1 MQEEGDFLHES
12 VPYFPYFPRFPQ
24 KRAICELKDIEISNK
39 SISMSVA
46 IHQRTLYRWLSMP
59 LTLSHCMP
67 NEEYKMKAYDKQK
80 LLYTICCPILAKPS
94 ALNGCNLA
102 FEIRAF

>member
-1 MQEEGDFLHES
+1 MVKRWSKEVYLKTKITEDFIII
-12 VPYFPYFPRFPQ
+12 
-24 KRAICELKDIEISNK
+24 ICELKDIEISNK

-80 LLYTICCPILAKPS
+80 VLYTICCPILAKPS